1 MFPFSKLSYSY
12 NYLNQNKMI
21 TFTRWFFSTPW
32 TIFLTNSGKISRL
45 KSVTVFT
52 GKSDVI
58 ANTQHNVFIRVLYVS
73 SAGVVSVVSVLG
85 ATSLNRYET
94 LFTMQELAFWSYQK
108 AYLWWKADMRLQC
121 SLIYSTEHRADI
133 LRKVIESEY
142 PGNMYIYT
150 SYPKYLQR
158 LTKLC
163 AAV

>member
-1 MFPFSKLSYSY
+1 
-12 NYLNQNKMI
+12 MI
-21 TFTRWFFSTPW
+21 TFTLWFFSTPW

-52 GKSDVI
+52 GKSDII
-58 ANTQHNVFIRVLYVS
+58 ANTQHNDLLRVLYVS
-73 SAGVVSVVSVLG
+73 SAGVVSGLG
-85 ATSLNRYET
+85 ATSLKRYET
-94 LFTMQELAFWSYQK
+94 LFTMRELAFWSYQK

-121 SLIYSTEHRADI
+121 SLIYSIEHRANI

-142 PGNMYIYT
+142 PGNTYIYT